1 MIEAQSAIQA
11 LYFTLTKGLNCFKG
25 LALGICTRVGRN
37 NVKDINWEFNV
48 NPNFKLDNARLCT
61 QSRCRQDS
69 SVTLSMQYN
78 F

>member
-37 NVKDINWEFNV
+37 NVKDLNWEFNV
-48 NPNFKLDNARLCT
+48 NPNGCHP
-61 QSRCRQDS
+61 
-69 SVTLSMQYN
+69 N